1 MCSFLCVYFH
11 KKMKLKKI
19 DLFQELKNDS
29 FTVLKCSDVIEVAIQ
44 LTLLTRQS
52 LISSEWLLLGHGPSC

>member
-29 FTVLKCSDVIEVAIQ
+29 FTVLKCSDVIEVAKQ
-44 LTLLTRQS
+44 LTLLTR
-52 LISSEWLLLGHGPSC
+52 